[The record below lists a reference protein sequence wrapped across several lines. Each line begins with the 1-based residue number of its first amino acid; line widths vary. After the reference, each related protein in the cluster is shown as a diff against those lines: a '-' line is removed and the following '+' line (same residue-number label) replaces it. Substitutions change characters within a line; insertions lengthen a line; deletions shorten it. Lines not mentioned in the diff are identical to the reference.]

1 MAQGEFARRV
11 FRIAAIYGLLV
22 LVPQYFL
29 EAPIGRKAPPPMTHP
44 EFFYGFVGVAIA
56 WQIAF
61 LIISRDPVRY
71 RMFMIPSVL
80 EKASFGV
87 ATVALYLVGRI
98 DVQMLGAGLI
108 DLTLGA
114 LFVVAYVRTARA

>member
-1 MAQGEFARRV
+1 
-11 FRIAAIYGLLV
+11 
-22 LVPQYFL
+22 
-29 EAPIGRKAPPPMTHP
+29 
-44 EFFYGFVGVAIA
+44 
-56 WQIAF
+56 
-61 LIISRDPVRY
+61 
-71 RMFMIPSVL
+71 MIPSVL